1 MHVWSG
7 AEVQALTRLALV
19 RLELTPPP
27 NFFTVAIQQPGN
39 SYPSSRLSLFLVGV
53 FWMYKAS
60 FTLSWTGLLALS
72 SNTSAFP
79 IHLMLLI
86 PLMLCNGRFPCVP
99 LVACIPVFF
108 NSHLQAPLSF
118 PDIHLT
124 TLAGDLVDH
133 ICQFLLGEGVL
144 HLGE

>member
-1 MHVWSG
+1 MWSG
-7 AEVQALTRLALV
+7 AEVQALMQLALAQIK
-19 RLELTPPP
+19 LTPPP
-27 NFFTVAIQQPGN
+27 NFFMIAIQQPGN
-39 SYPSSRLSLFLVGV
+39 SYPSSRLSLLLVGV

-72 SNTSAFP
+72 STFP

-86 PLMLCNGRFPCVP
+86 PLVLCNGRFPCVP

-108 NSHLQAPLSF
+108 NSHLQAPLCF

-133 ICQFLLGEGVL
+133 TYQFLLGEGVL

>member
-1 MHVWSG
+1 MRFG
-7 AEVQALTRLALV
+7 AEVQALTRLALA

-39 SYPSSRLSLFLVGV
+39 SYPSSRLSLLLVGV
-53 FWMYKAS
+53 FWDVQGSLYPELDRS
-60 FTLSWTGLLALS
+60 
-72 SNTSAFP
+72 TSPDQHPSVFP

-86 PLMLCNGRFPCVP
+86 PLMLCNGRLPCVP

-108 NSHLQAPLSF
+108 DSCLQAPLCF
-118 PDIHLT
+118 PNIHLT

-133 ICQFLLGEGVL
+133 TCQFLLGEGVL
-144 HLGE
+144 HPGEE

>member
-1 MHVWSG
+1 MQSG
-7 AEVQALTRLALV
+7 AEVQAQMRLALA
-19 RLELTPPP
+19 RLELSPPP
-27 NFFTVAIQQPGN
+27 NFFTVTIQQPGN
-39 SYPSSRLSLFLVGV
+39 LYPSSRLSLLLVGV

-60 FTLSWTGLLALS
+60 FTLSWKGLQHPS
-72 SNTSAFP
+72 VFP

-86 PLMLCNGRFPCVP
+86 PLMLCNGRFPWVP
-99 LVACIPVFF
+99 LVACISVFF
-108 NSHLQAPLSF
+108 NSRLQAPLCF

-133 ICQFLLGEGVL
+133 TCDFLLGKGVL